1 MTDLRL
7 TETELFALRQLE
19 RRKEELLRPEYR
31 TLCALIAARLGLPP
45 GTALTVDAGTGEI
58 SDPKGASDRGGQHT
72 PPAPSQHRDRD
83 AAGNDATARTAP
95 IARKDAMHVN
105 PRPGPGGK
113 L

>member
-45 GTALTVDAGTGEI
+45 GTPLTVDAATGEI
-58 SDPKGASDRGGQHT
+58 STPKGAHPGSGQPSAHPELGEGHPPPT
-72 PPAPSQHRDRD
+72 GPAPAWR
-83 AAGNDATARTAP
+83 
-95 IARKDAMHVN
+95 
-105 PRPGPGGK
+105 
-113 L
+113 